1 MGWSAP
7 RGTASSRVLALAPG
21 YDSPMQASRHRTA
34 SAVALALGPALLG
47 VATAVGGLQSAAT
60 TALLWGEP
68 MLLAAALYGVLYLSW
83 ERRSAEALSLLFGSI
98 LGAVA
103 IHQPATPLPVDG
115 LDAAWSERL
124 RDCASQ
130 PERPTGEVRT
140 LIWTLRGS
148 GLSPADLT
156 LIEGQRPDLVVLT
169 GGGLAEPAQ
178 ALSQALG
185 GESKLLPGPSPDADL
200 ALVVR
205 GGFHYCGGREDVWEM
220 PLPRHPG
227 GQARA
232 VLSFPDVRGVGVVPL
247 LVGQLDDPGAM
258 GEWLRWPARV
268 LGGGRQLGALAHALG
283 PNNMVVVADAQAPRT
298 ARQLDGLL
306 MGAGLD
312 PLSVPATWPD
322 RLGPI
327 PALPQHALDRAWV
340 GSGWANLGVTTIR
353 GSGHDRR
360 GLLLRI
366 RPR

>member
-1 MGWSAP
+1 MHAP
-7 RGTASSRVLALAPG
+7 
-21 YDSPMQASRHRTA
+21 RHRTA

-47 VATAVGGLQSAAT
+47 AATALGGLKSVAT

-68 MLLAAALYGVLYLSW
+68 LLLAAALYGVLYLSW
-83 ERRSAEALSLLFGSI
+83 ERRSTEALALLFGSI
-98 LGAVA
+98 LGVVA
-103 IHQPATPLPVDG
+103 LHQPASPLPVDS
-115 LDAAWSERL
+115 LEAAWSDRL

-140 LIWTLRGS
+140 LTWTLGAS
-148 GLSPADLT
+148 GLSAPDLT
-156 LIEGQRPDLVVLT
+156 MIEAQRPDLIVLT
-169 GGGLAEPAQ
+169 GAGLAETAR
-178 ALSQALG
+178 ALSRALE
-185 GESKLLPGPSPDADL
+185 GESKVLPGPTGDADL

-220 PLPRHPG
+220 PLPRHAAG
-227 GQARA
+227 RARA

-247 LVGQLDDPGAM
+247 LVGQLDGA
-258 GEWLRWPARV
+258 GRPADWPRWPSRV

-283 PNNMVVVADAQAPRT
+283 APSMVVIADARAPRT

-306 MGAGLD
+306 LGAGLE
-312 PLSVPATWPD
+312 PISVPATWPD
-322 RLGPI
+322 RIGPL

-340 GSGWANLGVTTIR
+340 GDRWANLGVTTVR

-360 GLLLRI
+360 GLLLRL